1 MDSVMKPSVPCV
13 RFAVPY
19 NFTVNKGSY
28 DTRMNIIRNKRG
40 LARVD
45 TEADMSGSEFKL
57 PESIPGI
64 SVSETESQKTEIEP
78 LMRAEN
84 LILNVERFSK
94 ISSELTSVLTH
105 LSQEIRAGVEQLDD
119 IRIAVEEKR
128 KELKTLHGIE
138 ATAVTLERMALEYQR
153 RKESLERE
161 IADGRALWEEE
172 KVKRAQE
179 EKEYQETVRVRR
191 EKEEEA
197 FRQHWANERHLAQR
211 TLDEDLKLMQ
221 EENLERQRALE
232 RSFLERELKL
242 KEKELEWMRLVQE
255 LEQFLSRLTRRMQH
269 QSSTIAEFPQM
280 PSSPQQAEPMDSS
293 ESDVSSL
300 REILIKKSGIRN
312 RD

>member
-1 MDSVMKPSVPCV
+1 
-13 RFAVPY
+13 
-19 NFTVNKGSY
+19 
-28 DTRMNIIRNKRG
+28 
-40 LARVD
+40 
-45 TEADMSGSEFKL
+45 
-57 PESIPGI
+57 
-64 SVSETESQKTEIEP
+64 
-78 LMRAEN
+78 
-84 LILNVERFSK
+84 
-94 ISSELTSVLTH
+94 
-105 LSQEIRAGVEQLDD
+105 
-119 IRIAVEEKR
+119 
-128 KELKTLHGIE
+128 
-138 ATAVTLERMALEYQR
+138 MALEYQR

-211 TLDEDLKLMQ
+211 KLDEDLKLMQ

-280 PSSPQQAEPMDSS
+280 PSPPQQAEPMDSS
-293 ESDVSSL
+293 ECDVSSL